1 MRIIPV
7 LDLKGGQVVRGIAG
21 RRSEY
26 RPIVSKLTNS
36 ALPLDVA
43 HAFRQHFDF
52 NELYVAD
59 LDAIAGAEP
68 AFPIYA
74 ELRSAH
80 GVAGAEALRSPGE
93 QPASWRCNRG
103 FEDSAPATPGFRL
116 WVDAGVRSLDQAL
129 RLAESG
135 IEQIVVGLETI
146 SGPAALGD
154 ICRQLGP
161 ERVVFSLDLKAG
173 RPLGAS
179 QATDAW
185 SIAQQAIACGVARL
199 IVLDLESVGMGQG
212 TGTEI
217 LCGRLVE
224 AYPKVEIIAGGG
236 IRDQGDIDRLA
247 QCGVAGVLVASALH
261 DGRIAG
267 KLGGVS

>member
-26 RPIVSKLTNS
+26 RPVVSKLTNS

-43 HAFRQHFDF
+43 HAFREHFDF

-59 LDAIAGAEP
+59 LDAIAGADP

-74 ELRSAH
+74 DLRSA
-80 GVAGAEALRSPGE
+80 R
-93 QPASWRCNRG
+93 
-103 FEDSAPATPGFRL
+103 FRL
-116 WVDAGVRSLDQAL
+116 WVDAGVRGVDQAL
-129 RLAESG
+129 RLAESS

-146 SGPAALGD
+146 SGPAALRD

-161 ERVVFSLDLKAG
+161 ERFVFSLDLKAG
-173 RPLGAS
+173 RPLGDWQS
-179 QATDAW
+179 PDTW
-185 SIAQQAIACGVARL
+185 SIAQQAIACGIARL
-199 IVLDLESVGMGQG
+199 IVLDLERVGMGQG
-212 TGTEI
+212 TGTEE
-217 LCGRLVE
+217 LCRRLVG
-224 AYPKVEIIAGGG
+224 AYPKLEVIAGGG

-261 DGRIAG
+261 DGRI
-267 KLGGVS
+267 